1 MRTVFEGCLK
11 APVMVELDVVVVG
24 SINTDLSVFTSV
36 FPDPGETV
44 IGSEFVTG
52 FGGKGANQSVAAKL
66 LGCKVALVAKVG
78 NDGFGKSYL
87 AYLKETGI
95 NCSKLSNVGYI

>member
-1 MRTVFEGCLK
+1 
-11 APVMVELDVVVVG
+11 

-78 NDGFGKSYL
+78 NDGFGKSYIAHL
-87 AYLKETGI
+87 EK
-95 NCSKLSNVGYI
+95 

>member
-1 MRTVFEGCLK
+1 
-11 APVMVELDVVVVG
+11 MVEFDVAVVG

-44 IGSEFVTG
+44 VGSEFVTG

-78 NDGFGKSYL
+78 NDDFGRSYM
-87 AYLKETGI
+87 AHLKETGI
-95 NCSKLSNVGYI
+95 NCSKLINLLDFCYI